1 MNLWVKPVCMY
12 HADTSSGQ
20 LGEGYRA
27 VPDLLC
33 ILSRSITQACR
44 TAKRLHQGEQ
54 SDAAASPTVHHS
66 DDSDDAH
73 ISENMFWTWYHIMT
87 NSFTIWCTANIEDF
101 YFYFLPN
108 HYASTVKI
116 DVSFSLFDRWNWG
129 GQENGIMI
137 LCKSFLDRKW
147 SCAAVVRTQT
157 LAHGEPAPSGKQ
169 IKF

>member
-1 MNLWVKPVCMY
+1 MC
-12 HADTSSGQ
+12 HADISSGQ

-73 ISENMFWTWYHIMT
+73 ISENMFWT
-87 NSFTIWCTANIEDF
+87 
-101 YFYFLPN
+101 
-108 HYASTVKI
+108 STP
-116 DVSFSLFDRWNWG
+116 SLFG
-129 GQENGIMI
+129 APQI
-137 LCKSFLDRKW
+137 LKIFISIFCQI
-147 SCAAVVRTQT
+147 TM
-157 LAHGEPAPSGKQ
+157 LAL
-169 IKF
+169 